1 MLVVLGG
8 NRGVAFRRMIFPL
21 NGTSLQKRVHSEFVV
36 LYCFFF
42 EGGLSEELLTAVLGH
57 LVSCQADR
65 LQSQLKKME
74 EDSTLA

>member
-1 MLVVLGG
+1 MG
-8 NRGVAFRRMIFPL
+8 PL
-21 NGTSLQKRVHSEFVV
+21 CKSEFIVSL
-36 LYCFFF
+36 LYCIVFFL